1 MTQFARP
8 DADVSD
14 GDWLNQDDSNS
25 NLYASIDEASHSD
38 SDYIKAEDP
47 GYGIPTDMPVT
58 IGLSDINEPD
68 GNADHK
74 IKYRA
79 TENSGSNAVQLT
91 VQLLEGSTSRKSVT
105 NSSIG
110 GSFAEYTINLSEA
123 EANNISDY
131 TNLKLKF
138 TASDTQG
145 GGAVT
150 KISSAEFQA
159 PDAAAS
165 TTTSPAF
172 LMFVH

>member
-47 GYGIPTDMPVT
+47 GYGTPTDMPVT

-110 GSFAEYTINLSEA
+110 GSFA
-123 EANNISDY
+123 
-131 TNLKLKF
+131 
-138 TASDTQG
+138 
-145 GGAVT
+145 
-150 KISSAEFQA
+150 
-159 PDAAAS
+159 
-165 TTTSPAF
+165 
-172 LMFVH
+172 